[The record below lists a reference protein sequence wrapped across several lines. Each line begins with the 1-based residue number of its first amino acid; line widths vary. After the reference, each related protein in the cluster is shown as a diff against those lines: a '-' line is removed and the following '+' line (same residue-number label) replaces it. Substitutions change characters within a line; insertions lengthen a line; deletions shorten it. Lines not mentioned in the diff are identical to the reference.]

1 LKLFSAQDSRF
12 PSPKKLLQLAA
23 MSKETGTQQLW
34 IAQGRRVARKVNF
47 AWWMQGF
54 SAPLLLTGL
63 LGTAAILLMRRHDAL
78 RPLWHYGSA
87 LAAVLVIAA
96 LVTWWLMRRRFESPE
111 QALVRIE
118 ASMRLRSALSAA
130 QAGVAPWPAL
140 PAEIHAG
147 LGWHWQRVVLAP
159 LAALLLLTASF
170 LIPIQKANAS
180 QQVPDEPQ
188 AWASTEA
195 ELNKLEEEKIV
206 DEEYIEE
213 VRKKIEDL
221 RAEDPQDWFSHS
233 SLEATDNMR
242 KEHKTEKQKLER
254 AMNQAAKALE
264 TLQKNPQMSELE
276 KARLAN
282 EFDQAVESMKNGAM
296 KPNPGLMEKLNG
308 LNPEKLGQLTPE
320 QMQQLKQNMQQNAE
334 KLQSPGEGEGE
345 GEGEDWT
352 DELLADG
359 THPSDKQGQ
368 GNGQGEGEGQE
379 GGDKPGKGGVS
390 RGPGHDPNL
399 LGKASKELN
408 TGKDQA
414 LQSRDLS
421 KALPGDLLELQDGK
435 HDIDTS
441 ASKVSGGGDVSD
453 TGKGGDR
460 VWKESLDPNE
470 QKALKKFF
478 D

>member
-1 LKLFSAQDSRF
+1 
-12 PSPKKLLQLAA
+12 

-78 RPLWHYGSA
+78 RPLWHYQSA
-87 LAAVLVIAA
+87 LATVLVIAA

-242 KEHKTEKQKLER
+242 KEHKTERQKLER

-264 TLQKNPQMSELE
+264 TLQKNPQMSEPE

-441 ASKVSGGGDVSD
+441 ANKVSGGGDVSD

>member
-1 LKLFSAQDSRF
+1 MRKLFSAHDSPF
-12 PSPKKLLQLAA
+12 PSSKKLLSFLA
-23 MSKETGTQQLW
+23 MSKETATQQLW
-34 IAQGRRVARKVNF
+34 IAQARRVARKVNF
-47 AWWMQGF
+47 AWWLQGF

-63 LGTAAILLMRRHDAL
+63 LGTVAILLLRRHDAL

-96 LVTWWLMRRRFESPE
+96 LVTWWLMRRHFESPE

-147 LGWHWQRVVLAP
+147 IGWHWQRVVFAP
-159 LAALLLLTASF
+159 LAALLLLSASF
-170 LIPIQKANAS
+170 LIPILKLQAN
-180 QQVPDEPQ
+180 QQAPDEPQ
-188 AWASTEA
+188 AWARTEA
-195 ELNKLEEEKIV
+195 ELNKLDEEKIV

-242 KEHKTEKQKLER
+242 KEHKAEKQKLER
-254 AMNQAAKALE
+254 AMKQAAKALE
-264 TLQKNPQMSELE
+264 TLQKNPQISEPE

-334 KLQSPGEGEGE
+334 KLQSPGEAEGE

-359 THPSDKQGQ
+359 THPGDKPGQ
-368 GNGQGEGEGQE
+368 GNGEGEELE
-379 GGDKPGKGGVS
+379 GVDKPGNGSVS

-441 ASKVSGGGDVSD
+441 ASKVSGGGDVAD

>member
-1 LKLFSAQDSRF
+1 MRKLFSAHDSPF
-12 PSPKKLLQLAA
+12 PSSKKLLSFLA
-23 MSKETGTQQLW
+23 MSKETATQQLW
-34 IAQGRRVARKVNF
+34 IAQARRVARKVNF
-47 AWWMQGF
+47 AWWLQGF

-63 LGTAAILLMRRHDAL
+63 LGTVAILLLRRHDAL

-96 LVTWWLMRRRFESPE
+96 LVTWWLMRRHFESPE
-111 QALVRIE
+111 QVLVRIE

-147 LGWHWQRVVLAP
+147 IGWHWQRVVFAP
-159 LAALLLLTASF
+159 LAALLLLSASF
-170 LIPIQKANAS
+170 LIPILKLQAN
-180 QQVPDEPQ
+180 QQAPDEPQ
-188 AWASTEA
+188 AWARTEA
-195 ELNKLEEEKIV
+195 ELNKLDEEKIV

-242 KEHKTEKQKLER
+242 KEHKAEKQKLER
-254 AMNQAAKALE
+254 AMKQAAKALE
-264 TLQKNPQMSELE
+264 TLQKNPQMSEPE

-334 KLQSPGEGEGE
+334 KLQSPGEAEGE

-359 THPSDKQGQ
+359 THPGDKPGQ
-368 GNGQGEGEGQE
+368 GNGEGEELE
-379 GGDKPGKGGVS
+379 GVDKPGNGSVS

-441 ASKVSGGGDVSD
+441 ASKVSGGGDVAD

>member
-1 LKLFSAQDSRF
+1 MRKLFSAHDSPF
-12 PSPKKLLQLAA
+12 PSSKKLLSFLA
-23 MSKETGTQQLW
+23 MSKETATQQLW
-34 IAQGRRVARKVNF
+34 IAQARRVARKVNF
-47 AWWMQGF
+47 AWWLQGF

-63 LGTAAILLMRRHDAL
+63 LGTVAILLLRRHDAL

-96 LVTWWLMRRRFESPE
+96 LVTWWLMRRHFESPE

-147 LGWHWQRVVLAP
+147 IGWHWQRVVFAP
-159 LAALLLLTASF
+159 LAALLLLSASF
-170 LIPIQKANAS
+170 LIPILKLQAN
-180 QQVPDEPQ
+180 QQAPDEPQ
-188 AWASTEA
+188 AWARTEA
-195 ELNKLEEEKIV
+195 ELNKLDEEKIV

-242 KEHKTEKQKLER
+242 KEHKAEKQKLAR
-254 AMNQAAKALE
+254 AMKQAAKALE
-264 TLQKNPQMSELE
+264 TLQKNPQMSEPE

-334 KLQSPGEGEGE
+334 KLQSPGEAEGE

-359 THPSDKQGQ
+359 THPGDKPGQ
-368 GNGQGEGEGQE
+368 GNGEGEELE
-379 GGDKPGKGGVS
+379 GVDKPGNGSVS

-441 ASKVSGGGDVSD
+441 ASKVSGGGDVAD

>member
-1 LKLFSAQDSRF
+1 
-12 PSPKKLLQLAA
+12 
-23 MSKETGTQQLW
+23 
-34 IAQGRRVARKVNF
+34 
-47 AWWMQGF
+47 
-54 SAPLLLTGL
+54 
-63 LGTAAILLMRRHDAL
+63 
-78 RPLWHYGSA
+78 
-87 LAAVLVIAA
+87 
-96 LVTWWLMRRRFESPE
+96 
-111 QALVRIE
+111 
-118 ASMRLRSALSAA
+118 
-130 QAGVAPWPAL
+130 
-140 PAEIHAG
+140 
-147 LGWHWQRVVLAP
+147 
-159 LAALLLLTASF
+159 
-170 LIPIQKANAS
+170 
-180 QQVPDEPQ
+180 
-188 AWASTEA
+188 
-195 ELNKLEEEKIV
+195 
-206 DEEYIEE
+206 
-213 VRKKIEDL
+213 
-221 RAEDPQDWFSHS
+221 
-233 SLEATDNMR
+233 
-242 KEHKTEKQKLER
+242 
-254 AMNQAAKALE
+254 
-264 TLQKNPQMSELE
+264 
-276 KARLAN
+276 
-282 EFDQAVESMKNGAM
+282 M

>member
-1 LKLFSAQDSRF
+1 MRKLFSAHDSPF
-12 PSPKKLLQLAA
+12 PSSKKLLSFLA
-23 MSKETGTQQLW
+23 MSKETATQQLW
-34 IAQGRRVARKVNF
+34 IAQARRVARKVNF
-47 AWWMQGF
+47 AWWLQGF

-63 LGTAAILLMRRHDAL
+63 LGTVAILLLRRHDAL

-96 LVTWWLMRRRFESPE
+96 LVTWWLMRRHFESPE
-111 QALVRIE
+111 QVLVRIE

-147 LGWHWQRVVLAP
+147 IGWHWQRVVFAP
-159 LAALLLLTASF
+159 LAALLLLSASF
-170 LIPIQKANAS
+170 LIPILKLQAN
-180 QQVPDEPQ
+180 QQAPDEPQ
-188 AWASTEA
+188 AWARTEA
-195 ELNKLEEEKIV
+195 ELNKLDEEKIV

-242 KEHKTEKQKLER
+242 KEHKAEKQKLER
-254 AMNQAAKALE
+254 AMKQAAKALE
-264 TLQKNPQMSELE
+264 TLQKNPQMSEPE

-320 QMQQLKQNMQQNAE
+320 QMQQLKQNLQQNAE
-334 KLQSPGEGEGE
+334 KLQSPGEAEGE

-359 THPSDKQGQ
+359 THPGDKPGQ
-368 GNGQGEGEGQE
+368 GNGEGEELE
-379 GGDKPGKGGVS
+379 GVDKPGNGSVS

-441 ASKVSGGGDVSD
+441 ASKVSGGGDVAD

>member
-1 LKLFSAQDSRF
+1 MRKLFSAHDSPF
-12 PSPKKLLQLAA
+12 PSSKKLLSFLA
-23 MSKETGTQQLW
+23 MSKETATQQLW
-34 IAQGRRVARKVNF
+34 IAQARRVARKVNF
-47 AWWMQGF
+47 AWWLQGF

-63 LGTAAILLMRRHDAL
+63 LGTVAILLLRRHDAL

-96 LVTWWLMRRRFESPE
+96 LVTWWLMRRHFESPE
-111 QALVRIE
+111 QVLVRIE

-147 LGWHWQRVVLAP
+147 IGWHWQRVVFAP
-159 LAALLLLTASF
+159 LAALLLLSASF
-170 LIPIQKANAS
+170 LIPILKLQAN
-180 QQVPDEPQ
+180 QQAPDEPQ
-188 AWASTEA
+188 AWARTEA
-195 ELNKLEEEKIV
+195 ELNKLDEEKIV

-242 KEHKTEKQKLER
+242 KEHKAEKQKLTR
-254 AMNQAAKALE
+254 AMKQAAKALE
-264 TLQKNPQMSELE
+264 TLQKNPQMSEPE

-334 KLQSPGEGEGE
+334 KLQSPGEAEGE

-359 THPSDKQGQ
+359 THPGDKPGQ
-368 GNGQGEGEGQE
+368 GNGEGEELE
-379 GGDKPGKGGVS
+379 GGDKPGNGSVS

-441 ASKVSGGGDVSD
+441 ASKVSGGGDVAD

>member
-1 LKLFSAQDSRF
+1 MRKLFSAHDSPF
-12 PSPKKLLQLAA
+12 PSSKKLLSFLA
-23 MSKETGTQQLW
+23 MSKETATQQLW
-34 IAQGRRVARKVNF
+34 IAQARRVARKVNF
-47 AWWMQGF
+47 AWWLQGF

-63 LGTAAILLMRRHDAL
+63 LGTVAILLLRRHDAL

-96 LVTWWLMRRRFESPE
+96 LVTWWLMRRHFESPE

-147 LGWHWQRVVLAP
+147 IGWHWQRVVFAP
-159 LAALLLLTASF
+159 LAALLLLSASF
-170 LIPIQKANAS
+170 LIPILKLQAN
-180 QQVPDEPQ
+180 QQAPDEPQ
-188 AWASTEA
+188 AWARTEA
-195 ELNKLEEEKIV
+195 ELNKLDEEKIV

-242 KEHKTEKQKLER
+242 KEHKAEKQKLAR
-254 AMNQAAKALE
+254 AMKQAAKALE
-264 TLQKNPQMSELE
+264 TLQKNPQMSEPE

-320 QMQQLKQNMQQNAE
+320 QMQQLKQNLQQNAE
-334 KLQSPGEGEGE
+334 KLQSPGEAEGE

-359 THPSDKQGQ
+359 THPGDKPGQ
-368 GNGQGEGEGQE
+368 GNGEGEELE
-379 GGDKPGKGGVS
+379 GVDKPGNGSVS

-441 ASKVSGGGDVSD
+441 ASKVSGGGDVAD